1 MTTYPLGKAAST
13 WQDRGVFLKR
23 HVVRKHG
30 KAHVYYSLCE
40 SVRLSRNR
48 VLQRRVLN
56 LGELN
61 TSQLERWQ
69 RSIAVIQQEGERRQC
84 RLFTDRDGAAPAD
97 APDVCEV
104 VLSSLAVRRPRQFG
118 ACWLASRL
126 WQELGLDSFFAEA
139 LQDRRG
145 PVEWAKVI
153 ELLAVNRLC
162 DPQSELGVHQR
173 WFGTTAMDTILGTE
187 EAVAA
192 KDRLYRALDKALEH
206 KEALERHL
214 GQRWRDLFGAKCDL
228 LLYDLTSTYF
238 EGQAAEAS
246 KAAFGYSRDHRPDCR
261 QLILALVV
269 TAEGF
274 PLSYEVFEGNRAD
287 VTTLEEIL
295 NSVERKHGSLG
306 RVWVF
311 DRGIVSEEN
320 LALLRRRG
328 AFYLVAT
335 PKRKLASFEQEL
347 LKTED
352 WAEVSGRP
360 DIEVKLVEREG
371 ELYVLTRSRER
382 AERERTIRLRA
393 LHGLRKDLRQL
404 SKSVRTGRLRK
415 RDLILLRLGRLEERW
430 PNAWPYLKKVELSD
444 AELIWRWDRK
454 KLRSAWLQQGA
465 YLLRTNLTQ
474 GQPQTLWRYYL
485 QLTEVESI
493 FRTFKSELNLRPIW
507 HRLLPRIEAHILVAF
522 LGYCLWVCLKQKLK
536 AAAGSLTPA
545 QVLHCLKQILMV
557 EVWFDLRQGGKIC
570 LPRITQPEAE
580 QRLILHHLGWSLPE
594 QPPPKIYRDHDQF
607 VWTT

>member
-1 MTTYPLGKAAST
+1 
-13 WQDRGVFLKR
+13 LKR
-23 HVVRKHG
+23 HVRCKHG

-40 SVRLSRNR
+40 SVRVSSNR
-48 VLQRRVLN
+48 VIQRRVLN

-61 TSQLERWQ
+61 TTQLERWQ
-69 RSIAVIQQEGERRQC
+69 RSIEVVQHEGERRQY
-84 RLFTDRDGAAPAD
+84 RLFTDREGAAPPD

-104 VLSSLAVRRPRQFG
+104 VLSSLSVRHPRQFG
-118 ACWLASRL
+118 ACWLGSRL
-126 WQELGLDSFFAEA
+126 WQELGLDTFFAEA
-139 LQDRRG
+139 LHDRRG
-145 PVEWAKVI
+145 PVEWSKVI
-153 ELLAVNRLC
+153 ELLAVSRLY

-173 WFGTTAMDTILGTE
+173 WFGTTAMATVLGTD

-206 KEALERHL
+206 KEALETHL
-214 GQRWRDLFGAKCDL
+214 ATRWRDLFGAKCDL

-238 EGQAAEAS
+238 EGQAGEAP

-287 VTTLEEIL
+287 VSTLEEIL
-295 NSVERKHGSLG
+295 DSVERKHGSLG

-320 LALLRRRG
+320 LELLRQRG
-328 AFYLVAT
+328 AAYLVAT
-335 PKRKLASFEQEL
+335 PKRKLAAFEREL
-347 LKTED
+347 LNEEWTQ
-352 WAEVSGRP
+352 VVGRP
-360 DIEVKLVEREG
+360 EIEVKSVERDG
-371 ELYVLTRSRER
+371 EVYVLSRSRER
-382 AERERTIRLRA
+382 AERERSIRLRA
-393 LHGLRKDLRQL
+393 LHGLRKDLTRL
-404 SKSVRTGRLRK
+404 SKAVRTGRLRQ
-415 RDLILLRLGRLEERW
+415 RDGILLRLGRLKERW
-430 PNAWPYLKKVELSD
+430 PNGWPYLKKVELTD

-465 YLLRTNLTQ
+465 YLLRTN
-474 GQPQTLWRYYL
+474 QTGEDPEQRWRQYL
-485 QLTEVESI
+485 QLTEVESV
-493 FRTFKSELNLRPIW
+493 FRTLKSQLNLRPIW
-507 HRLLPRIEAHILVAF
+507 HRIQARVEAHILVAF

-536 AAAGSLTPA
+536 AVAGSLTPA
-545 QVLHCLKQILMV
+545 QVLHQLKQILLV

-570 LPRITQPEAE
+570 LPRITQPEDS
-580 QRLILHHLGWSLPE
+580 QSLILHRLGWSLPA
-594 QPPPKIYRDHDQF
+594 QPPPKIYRDQDRF

>member
-1 MTTYPLGKAAST
+1 
-13 WQDRGVFLKR
+13 VFLKR
-23 HVVRKHG
+23 HVRRKDG

-40 SVRLSRNR
+40 SVRLSPNR
-48 VLQRRVLN
+48 VFQRRVLN

-61 TSQLERWQ
+61 TTQIERWQ
-69 RSIAVIQQEGERRQC
+69 RSIEVIQQEGARRQC
-84 RLFTDRDGAAPAD
+84 RLFTDREGVAPPD

-104 VLSSLAVRRPRQFG
+104 ILSSLSVRHPRQFG
-118 ACWLASRL
+118 ACWLGSRL
-126 WQELGLDSFFAEA
+126 WQELGLDQFFSEA

-145 PVEWAKVI
+145 PVEWSKVI
-153 ELLAVNRLC
+153 ELLTVNRLC

-173 WFGTTAMDTILGTE
+173 WFGTTAMDTILGTD

-206 KEALERHL
+206 KEALETHL
-214 GQRWRDLFGAKCDL
+214 GKRWRDLFGARCDL

-238 EGQAAEAS
+238 EGQAAQVP

-269 TAEGF
+269 TAEGL

-287 VTTLEEIL
+287 VSTLEDIL
-295 NSVERKHGSLG
+295 DSVERKHGSLG

-320 LALLRRRG
+320 LALLRQRG

-335 PKRKLASFEQEL
+335 PKRKLAAFEQEL
-347 LKTED
+347 LKDD

-393 LHGLRKDLRQL
+393 LHGLRNDLRKL
-404 SKSVRTGRLRK
+404 SKQVRTGRLRK

-430 PNAWPYLKKVELSD
+430 PNAWAYLKKVDLTD
-444 AELIWRWDRK
+444 AELVWRWDRK
-454 KLRSAWLQQGA
+454 KLRNAWLQQGA
-465 YLLRTNLTQ
+465 YLLRTNCTQ
-474 GQPQTLWRYYL
+474 QAPEHFWRQYL
-485 QLTEVESI
+485 QLTEAEAV
-493 FRTFKSELNLRPIW
+493 FRAFKSELNVRPIW
-507 HRLLPRIEAHILVAF
+507 HRIQRRVEAHILVAF
-522 LGYCLWVCLKQKLK
+522 LGYCLWVALKQKLK
-536 AAAGSLTPA
+536 ATAAGLTPA
-545 QVLHCLKQILMV
+545 QALHQLKQILLV
-557 EVWFDLRQGGKIC
+557 EVWFDLRQGGRIC
-570 LPRITQPEAE
+570 LPRITQPEAA
-580 QRLILHHLGWSLPE
+580 QQLLLHHLGWCLPE
-594 QPPPKIYRDHDQF
+594 QPPPKIYREQHRF